1 MLSDI
6 SVDLS
11 TMSTSMPSSSGA
23 EETGEAGTGRMLEA
37 EGRQVEAVSLMLRS
51 MGESPPCVPPLVV
64 GVSWPAL
71 ARADLAAPNLARS

>member
-1 MLSDI
+1 MTTGQLETVRSKASLRSSKLAEVRRLLLLSDI

-23 EETGEAGTGRMLEA
+23 EETGEGGTGRMLEA

-51 MGESPPCVPPLVV
+51 MGESPL
-64 GVSWPAL
+64 
-71 ARADLAAPNLARS
+71 